1 MIRLHWHP
9 CKILIACIHWNKLD
23 SRMHLATKTFTSN
36 YFKLTTRMRTFS
48 WGQWDCGAICSAKL
62 SLPSDNFPILQATKP
77 PFRLRQAL
85 PDPTLSKPD
94 KYRNWSFKVAFWRI
108 SCHLP
113 QIDEVNLL
121 GIIICR
127 MLFWRF
133 QLTTKSD
140 LLIYMYFLQR
150 LIALTVCKKE
160 VVST

>member
-1 MIRLHWHP
+1 MGLYWSPH
-9 CKILIACIHWNKLD
+9 KILIALIHLNKLD
-23 SRMHLATKTFTSN
+23 SQMHLATKTFTSN
-36 YFKLTTRMRTFS
+36 YLKLTTRMRTLS
-48 WGQWDCGAICSAKL
+48 CGQWDCGAICSAKL

-94 KYRNWSFKVAFWRI
+94 KYRNRSFKVAFLRI
-108 SCHLP
+108 SCHLT
-113 QIDEVNLL
+113 QIDEVNSL

-127 MLFWRF
+127 MLFWQF

-140 LLIYMYFLQR
+140 LLIHMYFHQR
-150 LIALTVCKKE
+150 LIVLIVCKKE